1 MSARKPERERERE
14 RTRERESVILPERV
28 DSFTSSVNL
37 PSRIGELEQL
47 LLCLITLLH
56 SDFNCLENSAND
68 FPHSAGARP
77 LWLLIFHA

>member
-1 MSARKPERERERE
+1 MRGRALESARER
-14 RTRERESVILPERV
+14 ERV

-37 PSRIGELEQL
+37 TSRIGELEQL

-56 SDFNCLENSAND
+56 SDFNCLENSPND
-68 FPHSAGARP
+68 FPHSAVARP